1 MDFLC
6 SDNEYSD
13 VPLELLLEQVQR
25 DDPQE
30 RAMGEIV
37 RRFHKKAI
45 AIARRLT
52 SDFHLREDLMSEAL
66 AALAQAARSHN
77 LGQPGFPAYAEI
89 CMKGAAYRAWSKQHE
104 PRLILVDNLT
114 KEFDHSSSE
123 AIDADT
129 WGGGSTWEA
138 INSLSSDKQRLLH
151 ERYVDERSQ
160 AEMAAAE
167 GVSVSAISQR
177 LSTAHKLMRRALA
190 A

>member
-1 MDFLC
+1 MDFSC
-6 SDNEYSD
+6 PDHDYSEL
-13 VPLELLLEQVQR
+13 PLDLLLERVQH

-30 RAMGEIV
+30 RAMNEIV
-37 RRFHKKAI
+37 HRFHKKAA

-52 SDFHLREDLMSEAL
+52 ADFHLREDLMNESL
-66 AALAQAARSHN
+66 AALAHAARSHK

-104 PRLILVDNLT
+104 SRLLLVDDLA
-114 KEFDHSSSE
+114 KEFDRSSTE
-123 AIDADT
+123 AIHADT

-138 INSLSSDKQRLLH
+138 INSLPSDKQRLLH
-151 ERYVDERSQ
+151 ERYVDDRSQ